1 MVKASDH
8 KLMAPKE
15 HASQVLMSNM
25 EADIGSWSG
34 LDETGPDRVGVGLF
48 FTCHGEDGAARM
60 SSMVPGSSSH
70 LSGLMLVGDKILAV
84 DNEAVYGLTL
94 VELRKRIHG
103 VPGTFVTLDMEREL
117 HDGEKKVFR
126 VNCMRGSPQFI
137 AYQDRYGVANA
148 SRLDELVLQKREE
161 QKFNSL
167 VEKQLRIEQAKFAVA
182 QQRRKELEKGE
193 NKLRDELEQLQKE
206 LYLEEQLVSKA
217 NEQFGFYEMSL
228 AQGAAKESLG
238 RGVGALQDIG
248 DFFHTTEHEQ
258 NGPGGGNYDEQH
270 EQQAQD
276 GQLSIPSLFGDL
288 VVNPIAS
295 LFSQGPDQS
304 ATRSQ

>member
-1 MVKASDH
+1 MVKPSDH
-8 KLMAPKE
+8 FGAKLMPPKE
-15 HASQVLMSNM
+15 HASEVLMSNM

-34 LDETGPDRVGVGLF
+34 LDETGPDKVGVGLF
-48 FTCHGEDGAARM
+48 FTCHADDGAARM

-84 DNEAVYGLTL
+84 DNEAVHGLTL
-94 VELRKRIHG
+94 VQLRKRIHG

-167 VEKQLRIEQAKFAVA
+167 VEKQLRIEQAKFAAA

-193 NKLRDELEQLQKE
+193 NQLRDELEQLQKE
-206 LYLEEQLVSKA
+206 LYLEEQLVAKA
-217 NEQFGFYEMSL
+217 NEQFGFYEISL
-228 AQGAAKESLG
+228 AQGAANESIEGIQAGL
-238 RGVGALQDIG
+238 G
-248 DFFHTTEHEQ
+248 DFFHTTENES
-258 NGPGGGNYDEQH
+258 GDQH
-270 EQQAQD
+270 QGKQD
-276 GQLSIPSLFGDL
+276 DQLSIPILSDFMTDIKSFTNFL
-288 VVNPIAS
+288 
-295 LFSQGPDQS
+295 SQGPDPKQ
-304 ATRSQ
+304 